1 MSSNKNLP
9 FRRVAVFYRDTDKVL
24 KGGNMN
30 IVKKI
35 RVINKILALV
45 EEIEKIREAKQEQVK
60 RILAGISE
68 LSPRIKKTIDDIKA
82 LLGIK

>member
-1 MSSNKNLP
+1 
-9 FRRVAVFYRDTDKVL
+9 
-24 KGGNMN
+24 MN
-30 IVKKI
+30 IIKKI

-45 EEIEKIREAKQEQVK
+45 EEIEKIKEAKQEQVK
-60 RILAGISE
+60 KILAGISE

>member
-1 MSSNKNLP
+1 
-9 FRRVAVFYRDTDKVL
+9 
-24 KGGNMN
+24 MN

-45 EEIEKIREAKQEQVK
+45 EEIEKIKEAKQEQVK
-60 RILAGISE
+60 KILAGISE